1 MNPVTDCHPPR
12 LPDRD
17 QGQTQPGATGPPTL
31 GTPLS
36 SGAIRAARRP
46 APPLPACGPRTDPQ
60 RDSLVLHTGALNFHS
75 WGQTQN
81 SQKILTPKSPVSACA
96 RAHTHTHTP
105 SSVRAAVDKMD
116 THSQVLWLRPP
127 PHAPAPLGWLGTRLE
142 ANSAEALGWGNRDYR
157 GERGT
162 RERKKK
168 RAPRSLL
175 LPPLGPP
182 PRTSLG
188 CPGQAAKHNT

>member
-96 RAHTHTHTP
+96 RTHTHPKFRACSRGQDGHTLTGAVALPSTP
-105 SSVRAAVDKMD
+105 
-116 THSQVLWLRPP
+116 RPSTTGM
-127 PHAPAPLGWLGTRLE
+127 AGNQAGSELSRGLGMGKQGLP
-142 ANSAEALGWGNRDYR
+142 R
-157 GERGT
+157 GEGDSG
-162 RERKKK
+162 EKEEKG
-168 RAPRSLL
+168 S
-175 LPPLGPP
+175 
-182 PRTSLG
+182 
-188 CPGQAAKHNT
+188 